1 MAHARL
7 QSAWLPIVLWLTAC
21 QAADPDPGRELHLR
35 YPNLAVT
42 RLGDYEFRYQYAQ
55 DQAILNSLSV
65 MENAGLAKGAI
76 KEVAI
81 QSERGAGLATSR
93 FSQLA
98 PNAYSLW
105 YSVSGCPKN
114 IFFRAGA
121 TGKLIEMIDPAG
133 CTGDRDQ

>member
-1 MAHARL
+1 MAHSSFR
-7 QSAWLPIVLWLTAC
+7 SAFLSALLGLTAC
-21 QAADPDPGRELHLR
+21 QAADPDPSQELRLS

-55 DQAILNSLSV
+55 DQAIVNSLV
-65 MENAGLAKGAI
+65 VLENAGLAKDTI

-105 YSVSGCPKN
+105 YSISGCPKSV
-114 IFFRAGA
+114 FFRAGA

-133 CTGDRDQ
+133 CTGGGE